1 MSVNSSAVLTGA
13 PDQLTTGP
21 ILSAVK
27 GTALPTAV
35 SDVLNAAFGDSGYI
49 SDEGLTLTPERST
62 ESIRDWSG
70 SEIRQILTE
79 FGATL
84 GWAHLETNET
94 SLRNYL
100 GDNNV
105 TVTAADATNGKR
117 IAAKLAN
124 VENPRKS
131 WVFKIKDGNARVL
144 IVVPDGQVTD
154 TGEVA
159 FVKSGA
165 ITWPVTLTTYADAN
179 GVHVY
184 IYLDDGTV
192 LTAGVPAPVSATPSG
207 AAAGAQVTILGSRFT
222 GSSAVKFGA
231 VSAVFT
237 VVNDSTIVATMP
249 AGSAGSAA
257 VTVTNGSGVSA
268 SLAYT
273 RGA

>member
-1 MSVNSSAVLTGA
+1 MSVNSTSVLTGA

-35 SDVLNAAFGDSGYI
+35 GATLDAAFTDSGYI
-49 SDEGLTLTPERST
+49 SDEGLTLTPERSD

-70 SEIRQILTE
+70 SEIRRILTE
-79 FGATL
+79 FGVTL
-84 GWAHLETNET
+84 AWAHLETNET

-117 IAAKLAN
+117 IAAKIAN
-124 VENPRKS
+124 AELPRKS
-131 WVFKIKDGNARVL
+131 WVYKIKDGLARVL
-144 IVVPDGQVTD
+144 IVVPDGQVTE

-159 FVKSGA
+159 FIKTGA
-165 ITWPVTLTTYADAN
+165 LTWPVTLTTYPDAS

-184 IYLDDGTV
+184 VYLDDGTV

-207 AAAGAQVTILGSRFT
+207 AAAGAQVVILGSRFT

-249 AGSAGSAA
+249 AGSAGSAP
-257 VTVTNGSGVSA
+257 VTVTNGSGVSS

-273 RGA
+273 RA